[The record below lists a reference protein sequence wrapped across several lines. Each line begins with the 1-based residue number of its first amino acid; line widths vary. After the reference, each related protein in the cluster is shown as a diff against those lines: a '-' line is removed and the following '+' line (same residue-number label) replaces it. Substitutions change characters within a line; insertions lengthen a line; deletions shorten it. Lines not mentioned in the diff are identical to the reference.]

1 MTAAA
6 AGQITAVEATVAM
19 ILVSI
24 AAAAAL
30 MTAVAAGQTTAFGLY
45 TALPPINKR
54 PTLLFNN

>member
-30 MTAVAAGQTTAFGLY
+30 MTAVAAWQITVLHYSTLHC
-45 TALPPINKR
+45 PP
-54 PTLLFNN
+54 